1 MRYVIIGNGAAGV
14 TAAETI
20 RRLDPE
26 GAITIISDEE
36 IPFYSRLLL
45 AQFIAGTVSEE
56 ELFLRTED
64 SYAALGIDL
73 LLRSTVV
80 RLEPE
85 EKRVFLADGQ
95 ALSYDRLLIATGAS
109 PLLPEMEG
117 LEGPGVFPLRTIK
130 DAKEI
135 VAASQN
141 RERAVVIGG
150 GLVGLHAAF
159 GLQARGLA
167 VVVVEM
173 LPHLLPQQLDPR
185 AAEILRKAIEAKGV
199 QLILGQTVEKIL
211 RRDGTVEGVVLADG
225 QRVECGLVVVAA
237 GVRPNIA
244 LAQEAGLEVGEGILA
259 DSHLQTSLP
268 DVYAAGDVA
277 ETMDPLMGQRTLS
290 AVWPSA
296 VEQGRVAGHNM
307 AGDPMEYEGALGL
320 LNSVEFAGIPIISVG
335 LIRPEGNAYEIS
347 VWEGKDSYHK
357 LIFREDRLVGVIL
370 LGEIER
376 AGIYTALIR
385 QQIDVSKIREEL
397 SAGTINYGHLLRL
410 EAPEVEAYAA

>member
-14 TAAETI
+14 TGAETI

-26 GAITIISDEE
+26 GAIAIISDEE
-36 IPFYSRLLL
+36 LPFYSRLLL
-45 AQFIAGTVSEE
+45 AEFIAGAASEE
-56 ELFLRTED
+56 ELLLRTEA
-64 SYAALGIDL
+64 SYAALGVEL

-85 EKRVFLADGQ
+85 EKRILLADGQ

-109 PLLPEMEG
+109 PMLPKVEG
-117 LEGPGVFPLRTIK
+117 LEGPGVFSLRTIK

-141 RERAVVIGG
+141 IEYAVVIGG

-159 GLQARGLA
+159 GLQARRLA
-167 VVVVEM
+167 VAVVEM
-173 LPHLLPQQLDPR
+173 LPHLLPQQLDRR
-185 AAEILRKAIEAKGV
+185 AGEILGEAIEAKGV
-199 QLILGQTVEKIL
+199 QVILGQAVEKIL
-211 RRDGTVEGVVLADG
+211 RRDRTVEGVVLTDD
-225 QRVECGLVVVAA
+225 QRVECGLLVVAA

-244 LAQEAGLEVGEGILA
+244 LAQEAGLQVGEGILV

-277 ETMDPLMGQRTLS
+277 ETIDPLVGQRTLS

-307 AGDPMEYEGALGL
+307 AGDPVEYEGAFGL
-320 LNSVEFAGIPIISVG
+320 LNSVEFAGTPIISVG

-347 VWEGKDSYHK
+347 VSEGKDSYRK

-397 SAGTINYGHLLRL
+397 SAGTINYGHLLRF
-410 EAPEVEAYAA
+410 EAPEAEAYAA